1 MIDTIRNRHAFLSL
15 RDKGV
20 KKVTKPFILQ
30 ARALGT
36 DEPPRFGLTASKKI
50 GNAVRRNR
58 ARRRMRALV
67 RLHLADSAR
76 MGHHYGLIARFDMPD
91 APFDVLETE
100 FLAAI
105 ETVHSQIEKRADKGP
120 NKRPN
125 KRPNNKASHTVKGL
139 S

>member
-1 MIDTIRNRHAFLSL
+1 MPEVLMLDTIRNRHAFLSL

-30 ARALGT
+30 ARSLDT
-36 DEPPRFGLTASKKI
+36 NEPARFGLTASKKI

-67 RLHLADSAR
+67 RLQLADKAR
-76 MGHHYGLIARFDMPD
+76 RGHHYGLIARFDMPD
-91 APFDVLETE
+91 APFEALETA

-105 ETVHSQIEKRADKGP
+105 DTVHSQIDQKQDKGT
-120 NKRPN
+120 KSTQKER
-125 KRPNNKASHTVKGL
+125 L
-139 S
+139 